1 MNFLT
6 LLCNNAVT
14 AANPAP
20 VVTQMKNVYDVI
32 IAGIICVTIAV
43 VAIVALCK
51 FFGCRKKKKET
62 TNSSDQAPK
71 NLVEDRIYNEKM
83 MYVAKLLDLLKDQTK
98 ADVKLKKEECKHYEE
113 TLLKLIEECE
123 TKTGH

>member
-1 MNFLT
+1 
-6 LLCNNAVT
+6 
-14 AANPAP
+14 
-20 VVTQMKNVYDVI
+20 MKSVYDVI

-51 FFGCRKKKKET
+51 FFGCRKKKEGT

-71 NLVEDRIYNEKM
+71 NIDEDRIYNEKM

-113 TLLKLIEECE
+113 TLLKLIEKCE

>member
-20 VVTQMKNVYDVI
+20 VVTQMKSVYDVI
-32 IAGIICVTIAV
+32 IAGIICVSFAV

-113 TLLKLIEECE
+113 TLLKLIEKCE